1 MLQVLVKFLDNA
13 PDLSQGP
20 IDAAVARDGAA
31 LRFVVRDHGP
41 GLPEADLERLFEPFF
56 TKRIRGTGLGL
67 AVCKRL
73 VDLHGG
79 TIAARNAAGGGAEFS
94 IALPRGVV

>member
-1 MLQVLVKFLDNA
+1 MRQVLVNLLENA
-13 PDLSQGP
+13 SEMSQGP
-20 IDAAVARDGAA
+20 IDAAVERDGAA

-73 VDLHGG
+73 VVLHGG